1 MSSVSHDSHSPR
13 SLARTP
19 QVGHSY
25 ISHCSMSTL
34 GLIHEYKKC
43 SVIYLLWQLWYS
55 HRIEARGFPRGAARG
70 LCILDRT
77 LTETIGIL
85 VMICIQAV
93 KATTPRSSLYRVSLE
108 ARRGVTC
115 LGLSIRL
122 DLTDYH
128 RSDSPTKDEWSSDAG
143 LLCDTGDLNSTL
155 IFVWCTYDWMCY
167 HAR

>member
-55 HRIEARGFPRGAARG
+55 HRIEARGFPRGAARW

-93 KATTPRSSLYRVSLE
+93 KATTPRWVHYIGSRS
-108 ARRGVTC
+108 RRGEAWHAWGWVSVWISQTT
-115 LGLSIRL
+115 I
-122 DLTDYH
+122 D
-128 RSDSPTKDEWSSDAG
+128 PTHPRKMSGHPTQDCFVILE
-143 LLCDTGDLNSTL
+143 TSTQL
-155 IFVWCTYDWMCY
+155 
-167 HAR
+167 